1 MRHRALKSE
10 VIKARGNRKEVISN
24 IKSEIEARLEEA
36 GIDATIS
43 GREKHLY
50 SIYKKMLNKEL
61 SFNEVMDIY
70 AFRINVDNMD
80 TCYRVLG
87 VAHNFTNQLKRA
99 LKITLLYQKPMVIN
113 HSYIISGPSW
123 HSC

>member
-10 VIKARGNRKEVISN
+10 VVKARGNRKEVISN

-50 SIYKKMLNKEL
+50 SIYKKMLNKKL

-70 AFRINVDNMD
+70 AFRINV
-80 TCYRVLG
+80 T
-87 VAHNFTNQLKRA
+87 AW
-99 LKITLLYQKPMVIN
+99 IPVIA
-113 HSYIISGPSW
+113 
-123 HSC
+123 C

>member
-1 MRHRALKSE
+1 MRT
-10 VIKARGNRKEVISN
+10 VKARGNRKEVISN
-24 IKSEIEARLEEA
+24 IKTEIEARLEES
-36 GIDATIS
+36 GIEATIS

-87 VAHNFTNQLKRA
+87 VAHNLYKPIETRFKDYIAVPSFQRQSQF
-99 LKITLLYQKPMVIN
+99 LLLLP
-113 HSYIISGPSW
+113 
-123 HSC
+123 